1 MNLSHSKRLSLVS
14 QQMMSAVGHGCNS
27 KGFQVVLVTMLN
39 LVYLCTQRKKQ
50 ETLNVAKESDEK
62 DCGIYSNADAYFARG
77 VAWLCL
83 KSLQAKYIIYIQNN
97 DVKISAKSRWW
108 LDDVQRI
115 PKSLLRKFQNPV
127 MVGCYNPIQFFKRCK
142 NTISCKSLIMISIN
156 RKNAPF

>member
-1 MNLSHSKRLSLVS
+1 
-14 QQMMSAVGHGCNS
+14 MSAVGHGFNS

-97 DVKISAKSRWW
+97 DVKISAKS
-108 LDDVQRI
+108 L
-115 PKSLLRKFQNPV
+115 
-127 MVGCYNPIQFFKRCK
+127 
-142 NTISCKSLIMISIN
+142 SI
-156 RKNAPF
+156 R